1 MKGLTLTFG
10 LGLKYFKTPSS
21 PFSVCRVEAF
31 QDSDDSELRSS
42 LALNLLRTCAT
53 ILNTSLDDSPT
64 SC

>member
-10 LGLKYFKTPSS
+10 LGLKYFKTLGS

-42 LALNLLRTCAT
+42 LALNLLRMHAQQY
-53 ILNTSLDDSPT
+53 
-64 SC
+64 